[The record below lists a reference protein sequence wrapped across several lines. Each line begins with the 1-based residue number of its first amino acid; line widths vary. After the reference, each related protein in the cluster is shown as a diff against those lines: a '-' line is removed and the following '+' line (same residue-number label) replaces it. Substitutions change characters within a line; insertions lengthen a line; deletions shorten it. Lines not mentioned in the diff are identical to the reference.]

1 MESWM
6 ISFLSAFTS
15 AASFLL
21 EETHRASPRLHLHL
35 LRLSPALLALTQ
47 EQAWT
52 CDHGNLHT
60 TEILGFIYQH
70 SHHTGKRAEAS

>member
-1 MESWM
+1 MESRM

-21 EETHRASPRLHLHL
+21 EETDRASPRLHLHL
-35 LRLSPALLALTQ
+35 PRLSAALLALTE
-47 EQAWT
+47 EQTWKY
-52 CDHGNLHT
+52 DHGNLHT

-70 SHHTGKRAEAS
+70 SHHTGKRVEAG